1 MSGRADNPFTARAVV
16 IGVVVAVAGFL
27 LFLVA
32 SAYAPDFAPSKR
44 GGANALSKSAVGY
57 AGLIRLLEDTGKDV
71 RTLRLGDDRSTPD
84 LMVVT
89 PTPDMDEDALDEL
102 LIERDGHPTLLVL
115 PFEMIEPLPR
125 HRGWVQRT
133 GTTDIDLDLDPGA
146 VGPNARVRIIRP
158 GQPSS
163 LEGDGVYP
171 MLRNKQG
178 AVILGEVRGED
189 LYILTDPRRLSNQG
203 VATLP
208 GAQSALSLLD
218 EVRYDDETGTTFD
231 LTLAGF
237 SEGPSLLKLMFEP
250 PFVGLTLCLLAA
262 ALLAG
267 WSGAVRFGQPTAD
280 ARAVPLGKRSLID
293 NTAALLRLAGRTHA
307 TGALYADTVRG
318 QLTRSGGRGPLR
330 LDEQR
335 SERLDE
341 LTHAVATADTE
352 AQLLHAA
359 RALNEF
365 KQGVTT

>member
-1 MSGRADNPFTARAVV
+1 MSGRADNPFTARAVAV
-16 IGVVVAVAGFL
+16 GVVVAVAGFL

-57 AGLIRLLEDTGKDV
+57 SGLVRLLEDTGGEV
-71 RTLRLGDDRSTPD
+71 RTVRAGDDLSTPE

-89 PTPDMDEDALDEL
+89 PTPDLDEDALEEL
-102 LIERDGHPTLLVL
+102 LIERDGSPTLLVL
-115 PFEMIEPLPR
+115 PFDFVEPLPR
-125 HRGWVQRT
+125 HRGWVRRK
-133 GTTDIDLDLDPGA
+133 GTTGFGFNQVLSGKD
-146 VGPNARVRIIRP
+146 VRIEQGSP
-158 GQPSS
+158 DQPSS
-163 LEGDGVYP
+163 LEGEGVYP
-171 MLRNKQG
+171 MLRNKAG
-178 AVILGEVRGED
+178 EVILGEVRGED
-189 LYILTDPRRLSNQG
+189 LYVLTDPRRLNNQAM
-203 VATLP
+203 ATLP
-208 GAQSALSLLD
+208 GARSALSLLD
-218 EVRYDDETGTTFD
+218 EVRYDEETGTVFD

-237 SEGPSLLKLMFEP
+237 ADGPSLLKLMFEP

-267 WSGAVRFGQPTAD
+267 WAGAVRFGQPTAD

-318 QLTRSGGRGPLR
+318 QLTRPGRPGVAR
-330 LDEQR
+330 LDA
-335 SERLDE
+335 ERLDE
-341 LTHAVATADTE
+341 LAHAVATADNE

-359 RALNEF
+359 RALAEF